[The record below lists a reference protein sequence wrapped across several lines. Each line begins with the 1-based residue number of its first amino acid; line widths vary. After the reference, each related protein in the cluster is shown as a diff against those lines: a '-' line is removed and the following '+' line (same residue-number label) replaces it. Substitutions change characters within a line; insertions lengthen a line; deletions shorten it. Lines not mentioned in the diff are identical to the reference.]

1 MKKTIGLITAGL
13 LFLLPAIT
21 NAQVAITAVPFLQIE
36 PDSRGAGMG
45 NTGVAIADNASA
57 LFWNPAGLAFQDET
71 KQASITHSN
80 WLANFNVSDLFY
92 DYVVGKY
99 YIEGIGTIGA
109 HLTYLNLGEQ
119 AQTGETSP
127 DVISRFNSYEVALGG
142 SYGYQVND
150 NFALGTSLRLIYS
163 SLASG
168 VQTSTTISAQKVNPG
183 SSVALDL
190 AFLYRTD
197 PFDVGGR
204 NARFSVGSNL
214 SNLGP
219 GIQYTDNAQKDPLPT
234 VLRFG
239 WAFDLDLDD
248 AGINRITIANDIS
261 KIMARTD
268 QFEVQVGD
276 STITKTKA
284 VGPLEALFTSWG
296 SFERFDG
303 QRNIDVGLMQ
313 QFMIGAGIEYWYAD
327 QFALRGGYYFEDP
340 QNGDRE
346 YITFGA
352 GIRYN
357 LLGVDFSY
365 IKTLETDHPLANT
378 LRFSLLIDF

>member
-1 MKKTIGLITAGL
+1 MKRIVSLITAGF

-57 LFWNPAGLAFQDET
+57 LFWNPAGLAFQEGT
-71 KQASITHSN
+71 NQASITHSN

-92 DYVVGKY
+92 DYVVGTY

-119 AQTGETSP
+119 VETDETGPEP
-127 DVISRFNSYEVALGG
+127 ISRFNSYEFTFGT
-142 SYGYQVND
+142 SYSHKFSK
-150 NFALGTSLRLIYS
+150 NFAAGTSLRIIYS

-168 VQTSTTISAQKVNPG
+168 TSISAQQVNPG
-183 SSVALDL
+183 SSVAVDL
-190 AFLYRTD
+190 SFLYRTA
-197 PFDVGGR
+197 PFYIGER
-204 NARFSVGSNL
+204 EAKFSFGTNL

-234 VLRFG
+234 LLRFG

-248 AGINRITIANDIS
+248 DGINRITIANDIS
-261 KIMARTD
+261 KIMARTKSVYETD
-268 QFEVQVGD
+268 GQGNVDTSRVA
-276 STITKTKA
+276 S
-284 VGPLEALFTSWG
+284 GPIEALFNSWS
-296 SFERFDG
+296 SFERFNG
-303 QRNIDVGLMQ
+303 TNTVEVGLMQ
-313 QFMIGAGIEYWYAD
+313 QFMIGAGLEYWYAD
-327 QFALRGGYYFEDP
+327 QFALRGGYYYEDP

-352 GIRYN
+352 GLRYN
-357 LLGVDFSY
+357 FFGVDFSY
-365 IKTLETDHPLANT
+365 IKTLEADHPLANT